1 MRLFKLDKNKVKTD
15 SLDGVAHNH
24 VDEALVV
31 LLPKLIG
38 AALAMLRNF
47 EQSKD
52 LAQEVC
58 RRVLEK
64 RSSFAT
70 ANDVNAY
77 AFRVLF
83 NAVQRLKH
91 ANTTLMLEEVS
102 DKDLYKIAENPYE
115 EYFPNQMENIL
126 QEEVADLP
134 PYEKDIITMF
144 YTGGMSARE
153 IATLLGVAE
162 MTVRNHLKRIN
173 EKIRKNMIK
182 KRSLYE

>member
-1 MRLFKLDKNKVKTD
+1 
-15 SLDGVAHNH
+15 
-24 VDEALVV
+24 
-31 LLPKLIG
+31 
-38 AALAMLRNF
+38 
-47 EQSKD
+47 
-52 LAQEVC
+52 
-58 RRVLEK
+58 
-64 RSSFAT
+64 
-70 ANDVNAY
+70 
-77 AFRVLF
+77 
-83 NAVQRLKH
+83 
-91 ANTTLMLEEVS
+91 MLEEVS

-144 YTGGMSARE
+144 YTGGMSAKE